1 MLAQGALRLVRHSI
15 RRAELFERF
24 WDERRQLNGEQPGRG
39 VSALRPQLRRPPV
52 RVHGQPRRVVQV
64 ERLAGRPGSGWSG
77 ELRDESDKD
86 GMRVVIELRRG
97 EISDVVLNNL
107 YKQTQLQ
114 TVFGINMVAL
124 VDGEPK
130 LLGLKPIL
138 EAFLRHRREVVT
150 RRSIFE
156 SRKARSRAHILEGQ
170 AIALANIDEI
180 IALIKG
186 SPSPAEAKTG
196 LLARSWHAG
205 PVTAM
210 LAQAG
215 DIDSRPDDL
224 DEKYGLHKGEY
235 LLSPVQAQAI
245 LDLRLHRLTGLEQDK
260 ILSEYKG
267 LLELIK
273 GLSEVLSNPD
283 RLLQVIRDELQAI
296 SDQYADARRTE
307 ILEDH
312 SDLSIEDLI
321 QQEDVVVTLSHGGYA
336 KAQPLDSYQ
345 AQKRGGRGRAAT
357 KVKGEDFVDHLFVA
371 NTHDTLLCF
380 SSRGKLY
387 WLKVYRLP
395 QAGRGARGKPIVNL
409 LPLEPDER
417 INAVLPIKE
426 FTKDRYVFMATSNGT
441 VKKTVLSAF
450 SRPRTNGI
458 IALDLKD
465 NNHLVGVAITDGT
478 QDILLY
484 SSSGKAIRFN
494 EKDVRPMGRLAAGV
508 RGIRLA
514 PGHELIALII
524 AADGAI
530 LTATEHGFGKR
541 TRLSE
546 FPIRGRGGQGVI
558 GIQTSTRN
566 GRLVAALQVANDDE
580 IMLISAGGTL
590 VRTPVS
596 EVSLLGRNTQGVRLI
611 RLSAGQ
617 KLAGVE
623 RIAALVDDED
633 AGEE

>member
-1 MLAQGALRLVRHSI
+1 M
-15 RRAELFERF
+15 
-24 WDERRQLNGEQPGRG
+24 
-39 VSALRPQLRRPPV
+39 
-52 RVHGQPRRVVQV
+52 
-64 ERLAGRPGSGWSG
+64 
-77 ELRDESDKD
+77 
-86 GMRVVIELRRG
+86 
-97 EISDVVLNNL
+97 
-107 YKQTQLQ
+107 
-114 TVFGINMVAL
+114 
-124 VDGEPK
+124 
-130 LLGLKPIL
+130 
-138 EAFLRHRREVVT
+138 
-150 RRSIFE
+150 
-156 SRKARSRAHILEGQ
+156 
-170 AIALANIDEI
+170 
-180 IALIKG
+180 
-186 SPSPAEAKTG
+186 
-196 LLARSWHAG
+196 
-205 PVTAM
+205 
-210 LAQAG
+210 
-215 DIDSRPDDL
+215 
-224 DEKYGLHKGEY
+224 
-235 LLSPVQAQAI
+235 
-245 LDLRLHRLTGLEQDK
+245 
-260 ILSEYKG
+260 
-267 LLELIK
+267 
-273 GLSEVLSNPD
+273 
-283 RLLQVIRDELQAI
+283 QVIRDELQAI

-458 IALDLKD
+458 IALDLRD